1 MLRFISLVHVQAQMQ
16 LRANAARTYLSYAW
30 WLFEPLLYVGLFYL
44 VFEVLLLR
52 GTPGFFY
59 FLIVGKISFLWVS
72 KSLGQGAGSIEGGRS
87 LIGQTYMP
95 MLMFPY
101 VSLFET
107 GYKQTV
113 VFLMLFAVMFLG
125 YGSTV
130 NESWWWLAPVILV
143 NLLFII
149 SLVLPFAWLVAVVPD
164 VKMVLPIITIF
175 LLFTSGIFFDV
186 RELEPEAMEL
196 LLTYNPLA
204 FILDAYRQ
212 ILMRAQVPD
221 LEYLLRLGGVCMA
234 VIGVWHI
241 IYARSQYFLA
251 TKVLHS

>member
-1 MLRFISLVHVQAQMQ
+1 
-16 LRANAARTYLSYAW
+16 
-30 WLFEPLLYVGLFYL
+30 
-44 VFEVLLLR
+44 
-52 GTPGFFY
+52 
-59 FLIVGKISFLWVS
+59 
-72 KSLGQGAGSIEGGRS
+72 
-87 LIGQTYMP
+87 

-196 LLTYNPLA
+196 LLTYQPLA

-212 ILMRAQVPD
+212 IVMYSQIPD
-221 LEYLLRLGGVCMA
+221 VEHLGILGGIFIA
-234 VIGVWHI
+234 VIGVWHM
-241 IYARSQYFLA
+241 IYARSQFFLA
-251 TKVLHS
+251 KKVLTS